1 MGQSSRGG
9 LPFNWGRI
17 PIGFALRNP
26 NSFISNVAFKYL
38 ARRPLGVPF
47 EIFKG
52 VKLMKTYLWV
62 EPTNEE
68 QINEEQINEE
78 PTNEEQIN
86 EEQINEEQ
94 INEEQIKIY
103 TDEVFVNLLI
113 RALGARIHLFIGN

>member
-52 VKLMKTYLWV
+52 VNLHWYKLSWFNWYF
-62 EPTNEE
+62 
-68 QINEEQINEE
+68 IF
-78 PTNEEQIN
+78 
-86 EEQINEEQ
+86 
-94 INEEQIKIY
+94 IY
-103 TDEVFVNLLI
+103 TVKIV
-113 RALGARIHLFIGN
+113 RK